1 MSEPVTDEIQD
12 VILNHQV
19 VDSLYSQSG
28 YRLWPVMGTLK
39 DNDYTFSKERNVTK
53 EMIEEMVDLD
63 PNEAQI
69 ITQHFISPMSD
80 DLAS

>member
-1 MSEPVTDEIQD
+1 
-12 VILNHQV
+12 
-19 VDSLYSQSG
+19 
-28 YRLWPVMGTLK
+28 MGTLK